1 VFGRSRVRLAATL
14 ASALATGMLTATV
27 LAPTAAH
34 ANPDS
39 PYISYDGQRG
49 RGVWCVQE
57 GLRRYAG
64 FTGTVDGVYGPQ
76 TRQAVINLQAFF
88 GLRADGVVGPRT
100 GDAIRTMFYL
110 DGPVSYI
117 DPKLFWEVN
126 CQAYVPTIAGPV
138 VP

>member
-1 VFGRSRVRLAATL
+1 MFGRSRVRLTLALAAGVLAAT
-14 ASALATGMLTATV
+14 V
-27 LAPTAAH
+27 VAPAVAQ
-34 ANPDS
+34 ANPGS
-39 PYISYDGQRG
+39 PYIYYDGQRG

-64 FTGTVDGVYGPQ
+64 FTGAVDGVYGPQ

-88 GLRADGVVGPRT
+88 SLQADGVVGRATGEVVRT
-100 GDAIRTMFYL
+100 LFYL
-110 DGPVSYI
+110 DGPISYI

-126 CQAYVPTIAGPV
+126 CQAYVPTISPPV

>member
-1 VFGRSRVRLAATL
+1 VFGGSRVRLTA
-14 ASALATGMLTATV
+14 ALAVGMMAVGFL
-27 LAPTAAH
+27 LPTAAAQ

-39 PYISYDGQRG
+39 PWIYYDGQRG

-57 GLRRYAG
+57 GMRRYAG
-64 FTGTVDGVYGPQ
+64 FTGAVDGVYGPQ

-88 GLRADGVVGPRT
+88 GLRPDGGVGPAT
-100 GDAIRTMFYL
+100 GDAVRTMFYL

-138 VP
+138 RP

>member
-1 VFGRSRVRLAATL
+1 MLRTRIRLTLALVAGLLAAGVVVP
-14 ASALATGMLTATV
+14 SAAR
-27 LAPTAAH
+27 
-34 ANPDS
+34 ANPNS
-39 PYISYDGQRG
+39 PYIAADGQRG

-64 FTGTVDGVYGPQ
+64 FTGAVDGVYGPQ

-88 GLRADGVVGPRT
+88 GLRADGVVGPDTGEAVRT
-100 GDAIRTMFYL
+100 LFYL
-110 DGPVSYI
+110 DGPVTYL

-126 CQAYVPTIAGPV
+126 CQASVPTRSLPV